1 MHEIQICKIFL
12 NQAHISTNMHQT
24 NMSSNMTQTFWK
36 MGSPWKSQPA
46 THPPFLC
53 LPNCGGPPG
62 NIRVVKL
69 IVGDMGPLSVK
80 SFIGLCLWIFGA
92 LLGVFEHWTLDDD
105 DASWTC
111 TELHPLS
118 PLPQQ
123 EVQSPEIKMTKSIR
137 MARTYARTQI
147 HTNARTNAITHSPNP
162 TCDPNAHRHAHTRT
176 HTRTRTHHFICF
188 QPPLLLH
195 FYLWLESL
203 QSEKVAFDDYMMMM
217 TMMPI

>member
-1 MHEIQICKIFL
+1 MLNCCKYAW
-12 NQAHISTNMHQT
+12 NTNMQNISEPGTYFHKYAP
-24 NMSSNMTQTFWK
+24 NKYVFKYDKKYFWK

-111 TELHPLS
+111 TGLHPLS
-118 PLPQQ
+118 PLPQL

-137 MARTYARTQI
+137 M
-147 HTNARTNAITHSPNP
+147 
-162 TCDPNAHRHAHTRT
+162 
-176 HTRTRTHHFICF
+176 
-188 QPPLLLH
+188 
-195 FYLWLESL
+195 
-203 QSEKVAFDDYMMMM
+203 
-217 TMMPI
+217 